1 MSHYYLLS
9 IQFREDQSFS
19 HTHTH
24 TYIDVSNIIE
34 MNKRKVHK

>member
-19 HTHTH
+19 HTHT
-24 TYIDVSNIIE
+24 YIDVSNIIE